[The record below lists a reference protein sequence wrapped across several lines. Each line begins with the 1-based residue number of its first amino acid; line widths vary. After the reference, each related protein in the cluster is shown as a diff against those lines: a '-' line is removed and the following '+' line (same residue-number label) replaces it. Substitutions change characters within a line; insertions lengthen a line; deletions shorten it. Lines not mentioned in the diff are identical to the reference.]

1 MWVEVKKQEGMK
13 KVREG
18 LYIGNFFDMCMVL
31 GDDSRLQV
39 KITHVLSLLTTNFL
53 HTSFDGKRQLGSSRS
68 RNHSEGDLVRNSR
81 SESGVSGPEI
91 ETGDCSVEITGR
103 SSQITRM
110 KVPFIDDPTEN
121 LLDRLEA
128 CLDFIDKARERG
140 TILVHC
146 MAGVSRSAAVI
157 VAYLMKTERLSVKD
171 ALSSLRKASSKVCPN
186 KGFME
191 QLQMFEEMG
200 YKIDPMH
207 PVYKSFKASRT
218 CLEGH

>member
-1 MWVEVKKQEGMK
+1 MWIEVKKQEGMK

-31 GDDSRLQV
+31 GDDSKVPV
-39 KITHVLSLLTTNFL
+39 KFSHVLSLLSTNFL
-53 HTSFDGKRQLGSSRS
+53 QTSFDGRKQFGSSLS
-68 RNHSEGDLVRNSR
+68 RKTHSESDLVRNSS
-81 SESGVSGPEI
+81 SETGVSGPGI
-91 ETGDCSVEITGR
+91 ETGYCSVETTGR
-103 SSQITRM
+103 RSQITRM
-110 KVPFIDDPTEN
+110 KVLLNDDPTEN

-128 CLDFIDKARERG
+128 CLEFIDKAREQG

-157 VAYLMKTERLSVKD
+157 VAYLMKIESLSVKD
-171 ALSSLRKASSKVCPN
+171 ALSSLREVSSKVCPN

-218 CLEGH
+218 